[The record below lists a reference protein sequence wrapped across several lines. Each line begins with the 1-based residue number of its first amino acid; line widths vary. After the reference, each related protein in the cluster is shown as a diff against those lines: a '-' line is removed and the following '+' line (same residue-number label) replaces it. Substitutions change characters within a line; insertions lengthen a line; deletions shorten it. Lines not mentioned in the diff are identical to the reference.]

1 MAGREKTDVG
11 SLRLPP
17 PASLTVLIAIK
28 GNSESKDVGI
38 VNWALE
44 KFVPEGIFIFKLIH
58 VRPVIRTIPTAVGSF
73 PLSDVRR
80 EVVEAYRKEIYW
92 RTGISLLPYKKMCAQ
107 KRVQAEIVQIESDD
121 VIDAISMEVYVSTVE
136 KLVIGASLRGGMC
149 SRCGNESTDI
159 AESMPKFCTVY
170 TVSKGKLSS
179 LRPSDLGTHRVI
191 TIPSRMIH
199 SSSNESSFD
208 NSKSQAGAAVDDHV
222 GLHSVI
228 QAPNC
233 RPNQA
238 VLNRGSQM
246 QRHKQVKPITE

>member
-73 PLSDVRR
+73 PLSDVRK
-80 EVVEAYRKEIYW
+80 EVVQAYKREILW
-92 RTGISLLPYKKMCAQ
+92 RTEISLLPYQKMCAQ
-107 KRVQAEIVQIESDD
+107 KRIHAEIVQLVSDD
-121 VIDAISMEVYVSTVE
+121 VIDAISKEVDKSTVD
-136 KLVIGASLRGGMC
+136 KLVIGASSHGGMC
-149 SRCGNESTDI
+149 SGCRNESTDI

-170 TVSKGKLSS
+170 TISKGKLSS
-179 LRPSDLGTHRVI
+179 LRQSDL
-191 TIPSRMIH
+191 
-199 SSSNESSFD
+199 
-208 NSKSQAGAAVDDHV
+208 GAAVDDHV

-228 QAPNC
+228 QVPNC
-233 RPNQA
+233 RQNQA